1 MNVESRIIVEH
12 CSFVLGFLWVLFCY
26 LVVVIQAYFGVFC
39 VQKLKKTC
47 VF

>member
-12 CSFVLGFLWVLFCY
+12 FSFVLGFLWVLFCF

-39 VQKLKKTC
+39 IQKP
-47 VF
+47 